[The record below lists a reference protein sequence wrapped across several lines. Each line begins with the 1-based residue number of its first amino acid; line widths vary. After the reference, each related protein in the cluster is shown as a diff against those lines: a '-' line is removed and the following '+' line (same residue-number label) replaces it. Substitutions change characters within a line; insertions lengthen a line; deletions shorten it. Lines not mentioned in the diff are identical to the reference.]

1 MIRPIF
7 KKLIVIDIIVIV
19 IALIFL
25 AAWQF
30 NIKIFNNSAISLVS
44 MNPVTAITFIVCVV
58 SKFFYAFTDR
68 HTKLLFSARVLA
80 LLVSVVGLGKI
91 LTHFAGVNFI
101 DVLLFTQKI
110 NDNINGLQNSMSLTT
125 AFSFLFT
132 GISLFYIT
140 FNNPKKIFYPH
151 VLSFFTVFI
160 SLLSIIAYIF
170 DENTLYSIT
179 IYKSMGVPTAIC
191 FLLISFCILLKHP
204 DKGFMG
210 EITSKYEG
218 GKIARILLPI
228 AIIVPVILA
237 YLRVKGEG
245 AEMYRKTYGIA
256 FFTLAYIIIFILVIW
271 RSAAIINRSNKALI
285 AEIEERK
292 KAEETL
298 RFRKALLEAQN
309 EAIPDAILIVDNK
322 GKILSYNH
330 HFEALWGMPQH
341 IIEEEND
348 TAALKFAMIQLVD
361 PNEFIRRVNYIYAHP
376 EEVAHD
382 EILFK
387 DGRIIERYGN
397 VVMGDDGTRYGW
409 AWYFRDITQNKN
421 YENKI
426 KNFNK
431 DLEIKVEERTEELY
445 KSEKRFR
452 LLVENS
458 LDIISLVDAD
468 GRIFYIS
475 PSIKRLTGFAE
486 KELIGKLGFEMLHKD
501 DLEDG
506 KKLRAYL
513 INHPGVSANNAFRF
527 LHKNGGYIWIEGTV
541 TNMLNDENVKAFV
554 LNYHDITERKNW
566 EQSIRKSEKRFRSLI
581 DNALDIISL
590 SDENAMRF
598 YISPAIERLTG
609 YSIQETINQPAYNI
623 IHPDDIE
630 QAKKM
635 RAEYMKDPGVI
646 KPMSFRFLHKNGGF
660 VWMEGTLIN
669 LLHDENVKAVVGNFH
684 DVTERKR
691 SEEKIRLSNER
702 FEMVSKATH
711 DAVWDWNLETDKI
724 YWNDEI
730 KSMFNY
736 SDEDIPTGV
745 EWKVHIHPQDF
756 KRVTRK
762 LIYYVKQGIQNWQD
776 EYRFRC
782 LDGSYKYVF
791 NRGFILFNHDNKPY
805 RIIGAMQDVTEIN
818 KLQQSL
824 SDERIKRQK
833 ELTNAT
839 IEGQEKQRTEIGREL
854 HDNINQILTATK
866 LFLDVAATQPAIKD
880 EMIKRSAENLSNCME
895 EIRKLSSSLVPPSM
909 DDNTFDEI
917 IKDLAEPIKLATA
930 INITYK
936 IDTACT
942 NALTDTQQ
950 LNVYRIIQEHLNN
963 ILKHAN
969 AKKISINIQHKE
981 DQIKLS
987 IKDDGQGFDINARRK
1002 GIGFKNIQSR
1012 AELLNG
1018 KMNVISK
1025 PGEGCLLAVDFPVN
1039 NADN

>member
-1 MIRPIF
+1 MTRSAV
-7 KKLIVIDIIVIV
+7 KKIPLLEVSAIIIAMLSLAYLYWDINILPGLKSSLVMN
-19 IALIFL
+19 AAAAMIFL
-25 AAWQF
+25 AAASSRLFFIYSLTNKKLLQPAKVLAAGTVLMGVISWLAIIFKINSFGGLFLSDQINSGSALSHMPVASAF
-30 NIKIFNNSAISLVS
+30 CFILLGTALYYITLHKGEKIFLPHLLSLIILIIALLTIIEFIVFENMAEANAYYKPMS
-44 MNPVTAITFIVCVV
+44 VTAAINFC
-58 SKFFYAFTDR
+58 
-68 HTKLLFSARVLA
+68 LLSCSI
-80 LLVSVVGLGKI
+80 LLVNKR
-91 LTHFAGVNFI
+91 
-101 DVLLFTQKI
+101 
-110 NDNINGLQNSMSLTT
+110 
-125 AFSFLFT
+125 
-132 GISLFYIT
+132 
-140 FNNPKKIFYPH
+140 
-151 VLSFFTVFI
+151 
-160 SLLSIIAYIF
+160 
-170 DENTLYSIT
+170 
-179 IYKSMGVPTAIC
+179 
-191 FLLISFCILLKHP
+191 
-204 DKGFMG
+204 KGFMG
-210 EITSKYEG
+210 EIMSEYAG
-218 GKIARILLPI
+218 GKIARLFLPM
-228 AIIVPVILA
+228 AIVVPVI
-237 YLRVKGEG
+237 
-245 AEMYRKTYGIA
+245 IS
-256 FFTLAYIIIFILVIW
+256 FFRFKSEDTDPYSTGLLIMVRIIILSFFIW
-271 RSAAIINRSNKALI
+271 RSAVIINRSNKVLI

-298 RFRKALLEAQN
+298 RYRKALLEAQN
-309 EAIPDAILIVDNK
+309 DAIPDAILIVDNK

-330 HFEALWGMPQH
+330 NFEMLWGMPQH
-341 IIEEEND
+341 IIDEEND

-376 EEVAHD
+376 EETAHD

-609 YSIQETINQPAYNI
+609 YSIQETINQPVYNI
-623 IHPDDIE
+623 VHPDDIE
-630 QAKKM
+630 QSKKM

-762 LIYYVKQGIQNWQD
+762 LIYYIKQGIQNWQD

-782 LDGSYKYVF
+782 MDGSYKYVF